1 VYFDLKDTTLQL
13 SAQGVDLGSAVEDL
27 EVAYNGTLERIAFPT
42 RNLLEIL
49 SHYISDRIEM
59 LLTGPEGPCGIHGM
73 DDIDYTVIIMPMKVS
88 ESAYYTE
95 EE

>member
-1 VYFDLKDTTLQL
+1 
-13 SAQGVDLGSAVEDL
+13 
-27 EVAYNGTLERIAFPT
+27 
-42 RNLLEIL
+42 
-49 SHYISDRIEM
+49 M